1 MTSERVDNRTK
12 SRRLGLVSIVV
23 GLACLLVGVGGILDS
38 CWFGMNSERAVA
50 TVVGVDHSGGTGIDT
65 LEFTVDGEPFRVQAR
80 GPFGVLWGPSHG
92 MRARVPVLYL
102 PDDPNK
108 ARRADFT
115 ARFSMPLITFV
126 LGLMFAPAG
135 WLLCRDGKR
144 LSNAELERFMDP
156 FRNC

>member
-1 MTSERVDNRTK
+1 MTSKTVDNRTK
-12 SRRLGLVSIVV
+12 SRRLGLVFIVV
-23 GLACLLVGVGGILDS
+23 GLTCLFFGVGGILDS

-50 TVVGVDHSGGTGIDT
+50 TVVGVDHSGDTGIDT

-92 MRARVPVLYL
+92 MKARVPILYL
-102 PDDPNK
+102 PDDPNN
-108 ARRADFT
+108 ARLASFT
-115 ARFSMPLITFV
+115 ARFSMPLILLV

-135 WLLCRDGKR
+135 WLLQRDSKR
-144 LSNAELERFMDP
+144 LSNEELERFMDP